1 MGSMFG
7 GSKAAKVTL
16 PAAPVTMPDAV
27 TERSLGDSTDDD
39 QDLTEG
45 TKKRGK
51 ASLKITRATTA
62 ASTTGANYG
71 TSSSVSQ

>member
-7 GSKAAKVTL
+7 GSKAPKVTL

-51 ASLKITRATTA
+51 ASLKINR
-62 ASTTGANYG
+62 SNPVSNTGVNYG
-71 TSSSVSQ
+71 VSSAVTQ

>member
-7 GSKAAKVTL
+7 GSKAPKVTL

-27 TERSLGDSTDDD
+27 TERSLGDSADDD

-51 ASLKITRATTA
+51 SSLKINRTTPV
-62 ASTTGANYG
+62 STTGANYG
-71 TSSSVSQ
+71 VSSTSGQ